1 MASPLTRFLPKPLV
15 DFVRGC
21 RYRGTAEHL
30 RFLAAARAN
39 RRRHALL
46 NAALPHDR
54 LALAEGVTFAVLPEV
69 RSTFEEFS
77 QGNAEM
83 VDEMAAFLKLTEG
96 CRCFLDIGAL
106 YGAFSLAFCA
116 KTGQRALAFEPN
128 QASRTLLERHIAA
141 NPNFQ
146 IQAIPFGLGE
156 VSGSVPVE
164 AGFHFTALGTNSP
177 PAATELPVDHMKVV
191 SLDEFC
197 AAESV
202 DPDLL
207 KIDVE
212 GFEHF
217 VLLGGRRTLERCKPK
232 LLIEFHTE
240 LMATHGHRLE
250 ATVAFLED
258 LGYVALTPRLRPIDA
273 NWRRRTGNL
282 RGVFIPR

>member
-1 MASPLTRFLPKPLV
+1 MASSLARFLPKPLV
-15 DFVRGC
+15 EFVRGC

-30 RFLAAARAN
+30 RFMVASRTN
-39 RRRHALL
+39 RRRHAQL
-46 NAALPHDR
+46 NTALPHDR
-54 LALAEGVTFAVLPEV
+54 LALAKDVTFAVLPEV

-83 VDEMAAFLKLTEG
+83 VDEMAAFLNLAEG

-116 KTGQRALAFEPN
+116 KTGQRAIAFEPN
-128 QASRTLLERHIAA
+128 QTSRALLERHLAT
-141 NPNFQ
+141 NPAFQ
-146 IQAIPFGLGE
+146 IQALPFGLGE

-164 AGFHFTALGTNSP
+164 AGFHFTARGTKSP
-177 PAATELPVDHMKVV
+177 STDTDLPIDHMKVI

-197 AAESV
+197 ATEGV
-202 DPDLL
+202 EPDLL

-217 VLLGGRRTLERCKPK
+217 VLLGGRRTLERFKPK

-250 ATVAFLED
+250 TTVAFLET
-258 LGYVALTPRLRPIDA
+258 LGYAALTPRLRPIDA
-273 NWRRRTGNL
+273 SWRRRTGNL